1 MGRSVYIVFFSVVV
15 MVGIAF
21 SQGQHPKKV
30 YVDNATKKV
39 YWPVGKQFF
48 VKLSEAADSAAPAY
62 LIGARDSARGYNMY
76 LTGLH
81 SFRWIEPYRND
92 TMHFRFTADG
102 ERPRC
107 QMQAHGTRFVN
118 VKTYYGKGLFLV
130 FTSSDRYSGVENV
143 YMSIDSGNFQIV
155 KDTVRL
161 DKQKEYTIRY
171 YALDRVGNSGTV
183 QTQTFTLDLS
193 APVSSLFLN
202 KEPLPK
208 DPVLSSK
215 QQLQLAAMDSLAGVK
230 DSWYKIDNND
240 RFSRTGGTI
249 NLNRLAEGQH
259 TISFYSVDN
268 VGVAED
274 VKTYSFYID
283 NTSPVIQLTFTGD
296 YSAGRND
303 IVYVSPKTSIKIEA
317 ADNKSGLD
325 RIEYA
330 LGNGVFTVYKDPI
343 IPPGTGKTAVT
354 IRAVDK
360 RGNISPLKYQTIQ
373 VDTKAPQSKNSF
385 NGNIYKNANL
395 VYVTPESKIT
405 LTASDDLSGIKEI
418 RYLIDNE
425 PDAEYSKPFSL
436 SGDGRHVI
444 RYFAKDNVGNVEDT
458 QALVVVVDTT
468 SPKIIETFSS
478 ATSKSDE
485 SHIVKVPKSTSLF
498 LAAQDNAAGVTE
510 LWYSIDKK
518 KDVKY
523 VSPIVFDYKGTYT
536 IDIECKDNIG
546 NNAEK
551 SITIEVTD

>member
-1 MGRSVYIVFFSVVV
+1 MA
-15 MVGIAF
+15 GIAF
-21 SQGQHPKKV
+21 SQEQHPKKV
-30 YVDNATKKV
+30 YVDNITKKV
-39 YWPVGKQFF
+39 YWPIGKQFY
-48 VKLSEAADSAAPAY
+48 VKLAESADSISPAY

-81 SFRWIEPYRND
+81 SFRWIEPFRND
-92 TMHFRFTADG
+92 TMHFHFTADG
-102 ERPRC
+102 EKPRC
-107 QMQAHGTRFVN
+107 QMQARGVRYSN
-118 VKTYYGKGLFLV
+118 SKTYYGKGLFLV
-130 FTSSDRYSGVENV
+130 FTSSDKYSGVENV
-143 YMSIDSGNFQIV
+143 YMSIDNEKFQVV
-155 KDTVRL
+155 KDTVYL
-161 DKQKEYTIRY
+161 DKQKEYTIRF

-193 APVSSLFLN
+193 APVSSLLLN

-215 QQLQLAAMDSLAGVK
+215 QQLQLMAVDSLAGVK
-230 DSWYKIDNND
+230 ESWYKVDQND

-249 NLNRLAEGQH
+249 NLNRLEDGPH

-274 VKTYSFYID
+274 VKTVSFYID
-283 NTSPVIQLTFTGD
+283 NTSPVIQLTFSGEHF
-296 YSAGRND
+296 AGRND
-303 IVYVSPKTSIKIEA
+303 LVYVSPKTSIKFEA

-330 LGNGVFTVYKDPI
+330 FGNEMFTVYKDSI
-343 IPPGTGKTAVT
+343 LPPVDLKTVIA
-354 IRAVDK
+354 IRAIDK
-360 RGNISPLKYQTIQ
+360 RGNVSPVKYQSVQ
-373 VDTKAPQSKNSF
+373 VDAKAPQSKNSVS
-385 NGNIYKNANL
+385 GNIYKNTNL
-395 VYVTPESKIT
+395 IYVTPESKIK
-405 LTASDDLSGIKEI
+405 LTSSDELSGIKGI
-418 RYLIDNE
+418 RYSIDNVPE
-425 PDAEYSKPFSL
+425 ADYSAPFSV

-478 ATSKSDE
+478 ASIKNDE
-485 SHIVKVPKSTSLF
+485 SKIVKIPKATSLF

-518 KDVKY
+518 RDAKY

-536 IDIECKDNIG
+536 IDIKCKDNIG
-546 NNAEK
+546 NKTEK
-551 SITIEVTD
+551 SITIEVAD